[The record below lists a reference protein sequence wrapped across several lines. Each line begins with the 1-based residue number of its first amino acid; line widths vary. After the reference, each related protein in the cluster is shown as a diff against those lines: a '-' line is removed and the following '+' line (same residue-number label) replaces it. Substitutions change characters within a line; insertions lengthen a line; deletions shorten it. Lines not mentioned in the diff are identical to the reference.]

1 MTNKIATEQYL
12 INLAGGGTGTPTKCA
27 TKSKVEFY
35 GLRVSGTYKDTQLVK
50 EVDILN
56 PGFLYVINVNITI
69 KNTVAYSVYFNGN
82 LDIYIDGLQ
91 PDGFI
96 AYPLEDIQL
105 TPNGNSYLSKTFDI
119 RLDSDLANIS
129 NVHFLNGTY
138 RNCIVK
144 VDADGVINVGG
155 ATAMGFVDVEVN
167 QAYAPGDMA
176 TVDITI
182 TV

>member
-1 MTNKIATEQYL
+1 MTTCR
-12 INLAGGGTGTPTKCA
+12 GGTSTPTKCA

-35 GLRVSGTYKDTQLVK
+35 GLEVSGTYKDTQLVK

-56 PGFLYVINVNITI
+56 PGFMYVINVNITI
-69 KNTVAYSVYFNGN
+69 KNTIASSVYFNGN

-96 AYPLEDIQL
+96 AYPLDGIQL

-119 RLDSDLANIS
+119 QLDSDLANIS

-138 RNCIVK
+138 RDCTVK
-144 VDADGVINVGG
+144 VDADGVINSGI
-155 ATAMGFVDVEVN
+155 APAMRYVDVEVN
-167 QAYAPGDMA
+167 QAYIPGDIA